1 MITFTASYRH
11 SMNIRSKL
19 TLSFAATVILPIIAI
34 AIVSISMTISKSSTS
49 FVERTQSELRQVDN
63 GFQLFFQQI
72 KANVK
77 FLAENKLTSQL
88 PDNTHTYIDSD
99 HMMEP
104 KNDSAEELALYK
116 LYEEFG
122 TSHPDLLYVYTG
134 TKDGGFVQYPLEE
147 LGGYDPRQRPWYK
160 QALAS
165 PDGPI
170 ITEAYQD
177 VIGKPVV
184 TSALV
189 VKNNQG
195 DIVGVQ
201 GLDVTLS
208 TLTDILSNTK
218 LGESGY
224 LILIDDSGTVL
235 ADAKTPENNFKN
247 IKDLSSPL
255 FSILQKTPDLHHFS
269 TEHLGAGVNVASYY
283 SKALKWRFIGVIH
296 SDEIF
301 APAYSMSQTITV
313 IALIMVTL
321 FIAIGFWLAN
331 RIVQPINRVAEGLRD
346 IAQGDG
352 NLTKRLEIIGKDEV
366 SELAQWFNQFLDSI
380 HQLVVDI
387 KTCASTLNMA
397 ANESGIQIA
406 DVKAVSHQQEESI
419 DNVNNLIAT
428 MADIAHQTSNDCQD
442 SSTTIMKTEEYSKK
456 GISLISVTVSEVS
469 LLNESLSES
478 SQSMKS
484 LELESENITKILDV
498 IRSIAEQTN
507 LLALNAAIEA
517 ARAGEQ
523 GRGFAVVADE
533 VRTLAQRSRG
543 ATEEIDT
550 VLMNLLEKTRVVSQ
564 QMGVN
569 VDQSKQTIEKIEQA
583 NQSFNE
589 ISSLVGQMKENIS
602 RITQAADQQCSS
614 SDLINDNIS
623 GINQS
628 AKGIVNTADTLA
640 DGSND
645 LLILSKDLT
654 NLVGRF
660 KVRS

>member
-1 MITFTASYRH
+1 
-11 SMNIRSKL
+11 MNIRSKL

-34 AIVSISMTISKSSTS
+34 AIVSISMTISISSTS
-49 FVERTQSELRQVDN
+49 FVERTQDELRQVDN

-77 FLAENKLTSQL
+77 FLAQNKLTTQL

-104 KNDSAEELALYK
+104 KNDSVEELNLYK
-116 LYEEFG
+116 LYEDFG
-122 TSHPDLLYVYTG
+122 SSHPDLLYVYTG
-134 TKDGGFVQYPLEE
+134 TKEGGFVQYPLEV

-165 PDGPI
+165 PNAPI

-189 VKNNQG
+189 VKNKQG
-195 DIVGVQ
+195 DIIGVQ

-224 LILIDDSGTVL
+224 LILIDESGTVL

-247 IKDLSSPL
+247 IKDLSSSSL
-255 FSILQKTPDLHHFS
+255 FSILQKSPNQDHFS
-269 TEHLGAGVNVASYY
+269 TEHLGEDVDVASYY
-283 SKALKWRFIGVIH
+283 SKELKWRFVGVIH
-296 SDEIF
+296 SDEIL
-301 APAYSMSQTITV
+301 APAYNMSQTITV
-313 IALIMVTL
+313 IAFIMVTL

-352 NLTKRLEIIGKDEV
+352 NLTKRLEIIGQDEI

-387 KTCASTLNMA
+387 KTCASTLNVV
-397 ANESGIQIA
+397 ANQSGIQIA
-406 DVKAVSHQQEESI
+406 DVKAVSHKQEQSI

-428 MADIAHQTSNDCQD
+428 MTDIAHQTSNDCQE

-469 LLNESLSES
+469 SLNQSLSES

-543 ATEEIDT
+543 ATEEIDA
-550 VLMNLLEKTRVVSQ
+550 VLMNLLDKTRVVSQ

-569 VDQSKQTIEKIEQA
+569 VEQSKQAINKIEQA

-589 ISSLVGQMKENIS
+589 ISTLVGQMKVNIS

-614 SDLINDNIS
+614 SDLINDDIS

-645 LLILSKDLT
+645 LLVLSKDLT

-660 KVRS
+660 KVNN

>member
-1 MITFTASYRH
+1 
-11 SMNIRSKL
+11 MNIRSKL

-49 FVERTQSELRQVDN
+49 FVERTHDELRQVDN

-77 FLAENKLTSQL
+77 FLAENKLTAQL
-88 PDNTHTYIDSD
+88 PENTHTYIDAD
-99 HMMEP
+99 HMMAP
-104 KNDSAEELALYK
+104 KNDSVEELALYK
-116 LYEEFG
+116 LYEDFG

-134 TKDGGFVQYPLEE
+134 TKGGGFVQYPLEE
-147 LGGYDPRQRPWYK
+147 LGGYDPRERPWYK

-165 PDGPI
+165 PDAPI

-189 VKNNQG
+189 VKDNQG
-195 DIVGVQ
+195 VIVGVQ

-255 FSILQKTPDLHHFS
+255 FSILQNAPNQDHFS
-269 TEHLGAGVNVASYY
+269 TEHLGEDVDVASYY

-296 SDEIF
+296 SDEIL
-301 APAYSMSQTITV
+301 APAYSMSMTIAV

-321 FIAIGFWLAN
+321 FIVIGFWLAN

-346 IAQGDG
+346 IAQGEG
-352 NLTKRLEIIGKDEV
+352 NLTKRLDIIGKDEV

-387 KTCASTLNMA
+387 KACASTLSVA

-428 MADIAHQTSNDCQD
+428 MTDIAHQTSSDCQE

-569 VDQSKQTIEKIEQA
+569 VEQSKQTIEKIEQA

-623 GINQS
+623 GINHS

-645 LLILSKDLT
+645 LLVLSEDLT

-660 KVRS
+660 KVSN

>member
-1 MITFTASYRH
+1 
-11 SMNIRSKL
+11 MNIRSKL

-49 FVERTQSELRQVDN
+49 FVERTQNELRQVDN

-77 FLAENKLTSQL
+77 FLAENKLTAQL
-88 PDNTHTYIDSD
+88 PDNTHTYIGSD
-99 HMMEP
+99 HMMVP
-104 KNDSAEELALYK
+104 KNDSVEELNLYK
-116 LYEEFG
+116 LYEDFG
-122 TSHPDLLYVYTG
+122 SSHPDLLYVYTG
-134 TKDGGFVQYPLEE
+134 TKEGGFVQYPLEE

-165 PDGPI
+165 PNAPI

-184 TSALV
+184 TSALA
-189 VKNNQG
+189 VKNKQG
-195 DIVGVQ
+195 DIIGVQ

-224 LILIDDSGTVL
+224 LILIDESGTVL

-247 IKDLSSPL
+247 IKDLSSSL
-255 FSILQKTPDLHHFS
+255 FSILQKNPNQHHFS
-269 TEHLGAGVNVASYY
+269 TKHLGKDVDVASYY
-283 SKALKWRFIGVIH
+283 SKELKWRFVGVIH
-296 SDEIF
+296 SAEIL
-301 APAYSMSQTITV
+301 APAYSMSLTISV

-321 FIAIGFWLAN
+321 FIAMGFWLAN

-352 NLTKRLEIIGKDEV
+352 NLTKRLEIIGQDEV

-387 KTCASTLNMA
+387 KTCASTLNVA
-397 ANESGIQIA
+397 ANESGLQIA
-406 DVKAVSHQQEESI
+406 DVKAVSYQQEQSI

-428 MADIAHQTSNDCQD
+428 MTDIAHQTSNDCQE

-469 LLNESLSES
+469 SLNQSLSES

-543 ATEEIDT
+543 ATEEIDA
-550 VLMNLLEKTRVVSQ
+550 VLMNLLDKTRVVSQ

-569 VDQSKQTIEKIEQA
+569 VEQSKQTIEKIEQA

-589 ISSLVGQMKENIS
+589 INSLVGQMKENIS

-614 SDLINDNIS
+614 SDLINDDIS

-628 AKGIVNTADTLA
+628 AKGIVNTADILA

-645 LLILSKDLT
+645 LLVLSKDLT

-660 KVRS
+660 KVSN

>member
-1 MITFTASYRH
+1 
-11 SMNIRSKL
+11 MNIRSKL

-34 AIVSISMTISKSSTS
+34 AIVSISMTISKSSTN
-49 FVERTQSELRQVDN
+49 FVEHTQNELSQVDK

-77 FLAENKLTSQL
+77 FLAANKLTTQL
-88 PDNTHTYIDSD
+88 PDNTHTYFDAE
-99 HMMEP
+99 HMMAP
-104 KNDSAEELALYK
+104 KNDSSEELALYK
-116 LYEEFG
+116 LYENFG
-122 TSHPDLLYVYTG
+122 QSHPDLLYVYTG
-134 TKDGGFVQYPLEE
+134 TKDGGFVQYPLEV
-147 LGGYDPRQRPWYK
+147 LGGYDPRQRPWYQ

-165 PDGPI
+165 PNEPI

-184 TSALV
+184 TSAFV
-189 VKNNQG
+189 VKNAQG
-195 DIVGVQ
+195 NVVGVQ

-218 LGESGY
+218 LGKSGY
-224 LILIDDSGTVL
+224 LILIDESGTIL

-247 IKDLSSPL
+247 IKDLPSSL
-255 FSILQKTPDLHHFS
+255 FSTLQKTPNQHHFS
-269 TEHLGAGVNVASYY
+269 TEHLGMDVNVASYY
-283 SKALKWRFIGVIH
+283 SNTLKWRFVGVID
-296 SDEIF
+296 SDEIL
-301 APAYSMSQTITV
+301 APAYSMSLTIAV

-321 FIAIGFWLAN
+321 FITIGFWLAN

-346 IAQGDG
+346 IAQGEGD
-352 NLTKRLEIIGKDEV
+352 LTKRLAVIGHDEV

-397 ANESGIQIA
+397 ANQSGQQIA
-406 DVKAVSHQQEESI
+406 DVKSVSHQQEQSI
-419 DNVNNLIAT
+419 DNVNSLITT
-428 MADIAHQTSNDCQD
+428 MTDIAHQTSNDCHE
-442 SSTTIMKTEEYSKK
+442 SSTTIIKTQEYAKK
-456 GISLISVTVSEVS
+456 GTSLISVTVNEVS

-569 VDQSKQTIEKIEQA
+569 VEQSQQTIEKIEQA

-589 ISSLVGQMKENIS
+589 ISSLVGQMKENIA
-602 RITQAADQQCSS
+602 RITHAAEQQCSS
-614 SDLINDNIS
+614 SDLINDDIS
-623 GINQS
+623 GINHS
-628 AKGIVNTADTLA
+628 AKGIVTTADALA
-640 DGSND
+640 DGSKD
-645 LLILSKDLT
+645 LLVLSKDLT

-660 KVRS
+660 NVSQP

>member
-1 MITFTASYRH
+1 
-11 SMNIRSKL
+11 MNIRSKL

-49 FVERTQSELRQVDN
+49 FVERTHDELRQVDN

-77 FLAENKLTSQL
+77 FLAENKLTAQL
-88 PDNTHTYIDSD
+88 PENTHTYIDAD
-99 HMMEP
+99 HMMAP
-104 KNDSAEELALYK
+104 KNDSVEELALYK
-116 LYEEFG
+116 LYEDFG

-134 TKDGGFVQYPLEE
+134 TKGGGFVQYPLEE
-147 LGGYDPRQRPWYK
+147 LGGYDPRERPWYK

-165 PDGPI
+165 PDAPI

-189 VKNNQG
+189 VKDNQG
-195 DIVGVQ
+195 VIVGVQ

-255 FSILQKTPDLHHFS
+255 FSILQNSPNQDHFS
-269 TEHLGAGVNVASYY
+269 TEHLGEDVDVASYY

-296 SDEIF
+296 SDEIL
-301 APAYSMSQTITV
+301 APAYSMSMTIAV

-321 FIAIGFWLAN
+321 FIVIGFWLAN

-346 IAQGDG
+346 IAQGEG
-352 NLTKRLEIIGKDEV
+352 NLTKRLDIIGKDEV

-387 KTCASTLNMA
+387 KACASTLSVA

-406 DVKAVSHQQEESI
+406 DVKAVSHKQEQSI
-419 DNVNNLIAT
+419 GNVNNLIAT
-428 MADIAHQTSNDCQD
+428 MTDIAHQTSSDCQE

-569 VDQSKQTIEKIEQA
+569 VEQSKQTIEKIEQA

-623 GINQS
+623 GINHS

-645 LLILSKDLT
+645 LLVLSEDLT

-660 KVRS
+660 KVSN

>member
-1 MITFTASYRH
+1 
-11 SMNIRSKL
+11 MNIRSKL

-49 FVERTQSELRQVDN
+49 FVERTQDELRQVDN

-77 FLAENKLTSQL
+77 FLAKNELTAQL

-104 KNDSAEELALYK
+104 KNDSLEELNLYK
-116 LYEEFG
+116 LYEDFG
-122 TSHPDLLYVYTG
+122 SSHPDLLYVYTG
-134 TKDGGFVQYPLEE
+134 TKEGGFVQYPLEV

-160 QALAS
+160 QALTS
-165 PDGPI
+165 PNTPI

-177 VIGKPVV
+177 VIGKAVV

-189 VKNNQG
+189 VKNKQG
-195 DIVGVQ
+195 DIIGVQ

-218 LGESGY
+218 LGKSGY
-224 LILIDDSGTVL
+224 LILIDESGTVL

-247 IKDLSSPL
+247 IKDLSSSL
-255 FSILQKTPDLHHFS
+255 FSILQNSPNQDHFS
-269 TEHLGAGVNVASYY
+269 TEHLGEDVDVASYY
-283 SKALKWRFIGVIH
+283 SKELKWRFVGVIH
-296 SDEIF
+296 SDEIL

-321 FIAIGFWLAN
+321 FIAMGFWLAN

-352 NLTKRLEIIGKDEV
+352 NLTKRLEIIGQDEV

-380 HQLVVDI
+380 HKLVVDI
-387 KTCASTLNMA
+387 KTCASTLNVA

-406 DVKAVSHQQEESI
+406 DVKAVSHKQEQSI

-428 MADIAHQTSNDCQD
+428 MTDIAHQTSQDCQE

-469 LLNESLSES
+469 SLNKSLSES

-543 ATEEIDT
+543 ATEEIDA
-550 VLMNLLEKTRVVSQ
+550 VLMNLLDKTRVVSQ

-569 VDQSKQTIEKIEQA
+569 VEQSKQTIEKIEQA

-614 SDLINDNIS
+614 SDFINDDIS
-623 GINQS
+623 RINQS
-628 AKGIVNTADTLA
+628 AKGIVNTADILA

-645 LLILSKDLT
+645 LLVLSKDLT

-660 KVRS
+660 KVNH

>member
-1 MITFTASYRH
+1 
-11 SMNIRSKL
+11 MNIRSKL

-49 FVERTQSELRQVDN
+49 FVERTQDELSQVDN

-77 FLAENKLTSQL
+77 FLAQNKLTAQL
-88 PDNTHTYIDSD
+88 PDNTHTYIGSD

-104 KNDSAEELALYK
+104 KNDSVEELDLYK
-116 LYEEFG
+116 LYEDFG
-122 TSHPDLLYVYTG
+122 SSHPDLLYVYTG
-134 TKDGGFVQYPLEE
+134 TKEGGFVQYPLEE

-165 PDGPI
+165 PNAPI

-189 VKNNQG
+189 VKNKQG
-195 DIVGVQ
+195 DIIGVQ

-224 LILIDDSGTVL
+224 LILIDEAGTVL

-247 IKDLSSPL
+247 IKDLSSSL
-255 FSILQKTPDLHHFS
+255 FSILQKSPNQHHFS
-269 TEHLGAGVNVASYY
+269 TEHLGEDVDVASYY
-283 SKALKWRFIGVIH
+283 SKELKWRFVGVIH
-296 SDEIF
+296 SDEIL
-301 APAYSMSQTITV
+301 APAYSMSLTITV
-313 IALIMVTL
+313 IAFIMVTL
-321 FIAIGFWLAN
+321 FIAMGFWLAN
-331 RIVQPINRVAEGLRD
+331 RIVQPINRVAEGLRN

-352 NLTKRLEIIGKDEV
+352 NLTKRLEIIGQDEV

-387 KTCASTLNMA
+387 KTCASTLNVA
-397 ANESGIQIA
+397 ANQSGKQIA
-406 DVKAVSHQQEESI
+406 NVKAVSHKQEQSI

-428 MADIAHQTSNDCQD
+428 MTDIAHQTSNDCQE
-442 SSTTIMKTEEYSKK
+442 SSTTIMKTEECSKK

-469 LLNESLSES
+469 SLNQSLSES

-543 ATEEIDT
+543 ATEEIDG
-550 VLMNLLEKTRVVSQ
+550 VLMNLLDKTRVVSQ
-564 QMGVN
+564 QMAVN
-569 VDQSKQTIEKIEQA
+569 VEQSKQTIEKIEQA

-602 RITQAADQQCSS
+602 RITQAADQQRSS
-614 SDLINDNIS
+614 SDLINDDIS

-628 AKGIVNTADTLA
+628 EKGIVNTADTLA

-645 LLILSKDLT
+645 LLVLSKDLT

-660 KVRS
+660 KVSN

>member
-1 MITFTASYRH
+1 
-11 SMNIRSKL
+11 MNIRSKL

-49 FVERTQSELRQVDN
+49 FVERTHDELRQVDN

-77 FLAENKLTSQL
+77 FLAQNKLTTQL
-88 PDNTHTYIDSD
+88 PDNTHTYIDSE

-104 KNDSAEELALYK
+104 KNDSVEELNLYK
-116 LYEEFG
+116 LYEDFG
-122 TSHPDLLYVYTG
+122 SSHPDLLYVYTG
-134 TKDGGFVQYPLEE
+134 TKEGGFVQYPLEV

-165 PDGPI
+165 PNAPI

-189 VKNNQG
+189 VKNKQG
-195 DIVGVQ
+195 DIIGVQ

-224 LILIDDSGTVL
+224 LILIDESGTVL

-247 IKDLSSPL
+247 IKDLSSSSL
-255 FSILQKTPDLHHFS
+255 FSILQKSPNQDHFS
-269 TEHLGAGVNVASYY
+269 TEHLGEDVDVASYY
-283 SKALKWRFIGVIH
+283 SKELKWRFVGVIH
-296 SDEIF
+296 SDEIL
-301 APAYSMSQTITV
+301 APAYNLSQTITV
-313 IALIMVTL
+313 IAFIMVTL

-352 NLTKRLEIIGKDEV
+352 NLTKRLEIIGQDEV

-387 KTCASTLNMA
+387 KTCASTLNVV
-397 ANESGIQIA
+397 ANQSGIQIA
-406 DVKAVSHQQEESI
+406 DVKAVSHKQEQSI

-428 MADIAHQTSNDCQD
+428 MTDIAHQTSNDCQE

-469 LLNESLSES
+469 SLNQSLSES

-543 ATEEIDT
+543 ATEEIDA
-550 VLMNLLEKTRVVSQ
+550 VLMNLLDKTRVVSQ

-569 VDQSKQTIEKIEQA
+569 VELSKQSIEKIEQA

-602 RITQAADQQCSS
+602 RITQAADQQRSS
-614 SDLINDNIS
+614 SDLINDDIS

-645 LLILSKDLT
+645 LLVLSKDLT

-660 KVRS
+660 KVSN

>member
-1 MITFTASYRH
+1 
-11 SMNIRSKL
+11 MNIRSKL
-19 TLSFAATVILPIIAI
+19 TLSFAATVIVPIIAI

-49 FVERTQSELRQVDN
+49 FVERTQDELRQVDN

-77 FLAENKLTSQL
+77 FLAENKLTAQL
-88 PDNTHTYIDSD
+88 PDNTHNYIGAD
-99 HMMEP
+99 HMMVP
-104 KNDSAEELALYK
+104 KNDSVEELDLYN
-116 LYEEFG
+116 LYEDFG

-134 TKDGGFVQYPLEE
+134 TKEGGFVQYPLEE
-147 LGGYDPRQRPWYK
+147 LGGYDPRERPWYK

-165 PDGPI
+165 PDTAI
-170 ITEAYQD
+170 LTEAYQD

-189 VKNNQG
+189 VKNKQG

-224 LILIDDSGTVL
+224 LMLIDDSGTVL

-255 FSILQKTPDLHHFS
+255 FSILQNTPNQDHFS
-269 TEHLGAGVNVASYY
+269 TEHLGKNVDVASYY
-283 SKALKWRFIGVIH
+283 SKTLKWRFVGVIH
-296 SDEIF
+296 SDEIL
-301 APAYSMSQTITV
+301 APAYRMSMTIAM

-331 RIVQPINRVAEGLRD
+331 RIVQPINRVAQGLRD
-346 IAQGDG
+346 IAQGEG
-352 NLTKRLEIIGKDEV
+352 NLTKRLDIIGQDEV

-387 KTCASTLNMA
+387 KACASTLNVA

-406 DVKAVSHQQEESI
+406 DVKAVSYQQEQSI
-419 DNVNNLIAT
+419 DNVNSLIAT
-428 MADIAHQTSNDCQD
+428 MTDIAHQTSSDCQE
-442 SSTTIMKTEEYSKK
+442 SSMTIMKTEEYSKK
-456 GISLISVTVSEVS
+456 GTALISVTVSEVS
-469 LLNESLSES
+469 SLNQSLSES

-484 LELESENITKILDV
+484 LEMESENITKILDV

-533 VRTLAQRSRG
+533 VRTLAQRSRS

-550 VLMNLLEKTRVVSQ
+550 VLMNLLDKTRVVSQ

-569 VDQSKQTIEKIEQA
+569 VEQSTQTIEKIEQA

-589 ISSLVGQMKENIS
+589 ISSLVGQVKENIS
-602 RITQAADQQCSS
+602 RITHAADQQRSS

-628 AKGIVNTADTLA
+628 AKGIVDTADTLA
-640 DGSND
+640 NGSSD
-645 LLILSKDLT
+645 LLVVSKDLT

-660 KVRS
+660 KVSN

>member
-1 MITFTASYRH
+1 
-11 SMNIRSKL
+11 MNIRSKL

-49 FVERTQSELRQVDN
+49 FVERTQDELRQVDN
-63 GFQLFFQQI
+63 GFQLFFEQI

-77 FLAENKLTSQL
+77 FLAQNKLTAQL

-104 KNDSAEELALYK
+104 KNDSVEELDLYK
-116 LYEEFG
+116 LYEDFG
-122 TSHPDLLYVYTG
+122 SSHPDLLYVYTG
-134 TKDGGFVQYPLEE
+134 TKEGGFVQYPLEV

-165 PDGPI
+165 PNTPI

-189 VKNNQG
+189 VKNKQG
-195 DIVGVQ
+195 DIIGVQ

-224 LILIDDSGTVL
+224 LILIDESGTVL

-247 IKDLSSPL
+247 IKNLSSSL
-255 FSILQKTPDLHHFS
+255 FSILQKNPEQDHFS
-269 TEHLGAGVNVASYY
+269 TEHLGEDVDVASYY
-283 SKALKWRFIGVIH
+283 SKELKWRFVGVIH
-296 SDEIF
+296 SDEIL

-352 NLTKRLEIIGKDEV
+352 NLTKRLEIIGQDEV

-387 KTCASTLNMA
+387 KTCASTLNVA
-397 ANESGIQIA
+397 ANASGIQIA
-406 DVKAVSHQQEESI
+406 DVKAVSHKQEQSI
-419 DNVNNLIAT
+419 DSVNNLIVT
-428 MADIAHQTSNDCQD
+428 MTDIAHQTSKDCQE

-469 LLNESLSES
+469 SLNQSLSES

-543 ATEEIDT
+543 ATEEIDA
-550 VLMNLLEKTRVVSQ
+550 VLMNLLDKTRVVSQ
-564 QMGVN
+564 QMSVN
-569 VDQSKQTIEKIEQA
+569 VEQSKQTIEKIEQA

-602 RITQAADQQCSS
+602 RITQAADQQCRS
-614 SDLINDNIS
+614 SDLINDDIS

-645 LLILSKDLT
+645 LLVLSKDLT

-660 KVRS
+660 KVNH

>member
-1 MITFTASYRH
+1 
-11 SMNIRSKL
+11 MNIRSKL

-49 FVERTQSELRQVDN
+49 FVERTQDELRQVDN

-77 FLAENKLTSQL
+77 FLAQNKLTAQL
-88 PDNTHTYIDSD
+88 PNNTHSYIGSD

-104 KNDSAEELALYK
+104 KNDSVEELDLYK
-116 LYEEFG
+116 LYEDFG
-122 TSHPDLLYVYTG
+122 SSHPDLLYVYTG
-134 TKDGGFVQYPLEE
+134 TKEGGFVQYPLEE

-165 PDGPI
+165 PNAPI

-189 VKNNQG
+189 VKNKQG
-195 DIVGVQ
+195 DIIGVQ

-224 LILIDDSGTVL
+224 LILIDESGTVL

-247 IKDLSSPL
+247 IKDLSSSL
-255 FSILQKTPDLHHFS
+255 FSVLQKSPNQDHFS
-269 TEHLGAGVNVASYY
+269 TEHLGENVDVATYY
-283 SKALKWRFIGVIH
+283 SKELKWRFVGVIH
-296 SDEIF
+296 SDEIL
-301 APAYSMSQTITV
+301 APAYNMSQTITV

-321 FIAIGFWLAN
+321 FIAMGFWLAN

-352 NLTKRLEIIGKDEV
+352 NLTKRLEIIGQDEV

-387 KTCASTLNMA
+387 KTCASTLNVA

-406 DVKAVSHQQEESI
+406 DVKSVSHKQEKSI

-428 MADIAHQTSNDCQD
+428 MTDIAHQTSNDCQE

-456 GISLISVTVSEVS
+456 GMSLISVTVSEVS
-469 LLNESLSES
+469 SLNKSLSES

-543 ATEEIDT
+543 ATEEIDA
-550 VLMNLLEKTRVVSQ
+550 VLMNLLDKTRVVSQ
-564 QMGVN
+564 QMAVN
-569 VDQSKQTIEKIEQA
+569 VEQSKQTIEKIEQA

-602 RITQAADQQCSS
+602 RITQAADQQRSS
-614 SDLINDNIS
+614 SDLISDDIS

-645 LLILSKDLT
+645 LLVLSKDLT

-660 KVRS
+660 KVSN

>member
-1 MITFTASYRH
+1 
-11 SMNIRSKL
+11 MNIRSKL

-49 FVERTQSELRQVDN
+49 FVERTQDELRQVDN

-77 FLAENKLTSQL
+77 FLAQNKLTTQL
-88 PDNTHTYIDSD
+88 PDDIHTYLRSD
-99 HMMEP
+99 HMMAP
-104 KNDSAEELALYK
+104 KNDSVEELDLYK
-116 LYEEFG
+116 LYEDFG
-122 TSHPDLLYVYTG
+122 SSHPDLLYVYIG
-134 TKDGGFVQYPLEE
+134 TKEGGFVQYPLEE

-165 PDGPI
+165 PNAPI

-189 VKNNQG
+189 VKNEQG
-195 DIVGVQ
+195 DIIGVQ

-218 LGESGY
+218 LGKSGY
-224 LILIDDSGTVL
+224 LILIDESGTVL

-247 IKDLSSPL
+247 IKDLSSSL
-255 FSILQKTPDLHHFS
+255 FSILQKSPNQHHFS
-269 TEHLGAGVNVASYY
+269 TEHLGEDVDVASYY
-283 SKALKWRFIGVIH
+283 SKELKWRFVGVIH
-296 SDEIF
+296 SDEIL

-313 IALIMVTL
+313 IAFIMVTL
-321 FIAIGFWLAN
+321 FIVMGFWLAN

-352 NLTKRLEIIGKDEV
+352 NLTKRLEIVGQDEV

-387 KTCASTLNMA
+387 KTCASTLNVV
-397 ANESGIQIA
+397 ANQSGIQIA
-406 DVKAVSHQQEESI
+406 DVKAVSHKQEQSI
-419 DNVNNLIAT
+419 NNVNNLIAT
-428 MADIAHQTSNDCQD
+428 MTDIAHQTSNDCQE

-469 LLNESLSES
+469 SLNQSLSES

-543 ATEEIDT
+543 ATEEIDA
-550 VLMNLLEKTRVVSQ
+550 VLMNLLDKTRVVSQ
-564 QMGVN
+564 QMAVN
-569 VDQSKQTIEKIEQA
+569 VEQSKQTIEKIEQA

-602 RITQAADQQCSS
+602 RITQAADQQRSS
-614 SDLINDNIS
+614 SDLINDDIS

-640 DGSND
+640 DGSKD
-645 LLILSKDLT
+645 LLVLSKDLT

-660 KVRS
+660 KVSN